1 MAKVC
6 GHYYLAY
13 LFYASATQ
21 YRPFFPSPLIPAGAV
36 AAPATMYRQAF
47 TLTALNRDSRQH
59 QHQSLPE
66 HMLILV
72 VFCQLPQTPT
82 MHERNKHCMHGTAPA
97 TTNNTGVVRQ
107 CLARSK
113 VSFSWREAR
122 QKGTNR
128 YPPQRA
134 YLAPRGTHNLRT
146 PLPSPRGLTMALA
159 PSTCDASV
167 YHKTLP
173 VRWRPAAP
181 SSPWRHFRRSACLPP
196 GGRSALTS

>member
-36 AAPATMYRQAF
+36 AAPATLDRHAF
-47 TLTALNRDSRQH
+47 TLKALYRNSRQH

-66 HMLILV
+66 CMLVLV

-107 CLARSK
+107 CLARSRVIFVLARSAAEGNEPLSPTK
-113 VSFSWREAR
+113 GLPGTAGHAQPAHPTTKSPRAHHGSRSFSFLRFR
-122 QKGTNR
+122 
-128 YPPQRA
+128 PPKDPA
-134 YLAPRGTHNLRT
+134 G
-146 PLPSPRGLTMALA
+146 ALA
-159 PSTCDASV
+159 ACCAFFS
-167 YHKTLP
+167 L
-173 VRWRPAAP
+173 AAL
-181 SSPWRHFRRSACLPP
+181 S
-196 GGRSALTS
+196 